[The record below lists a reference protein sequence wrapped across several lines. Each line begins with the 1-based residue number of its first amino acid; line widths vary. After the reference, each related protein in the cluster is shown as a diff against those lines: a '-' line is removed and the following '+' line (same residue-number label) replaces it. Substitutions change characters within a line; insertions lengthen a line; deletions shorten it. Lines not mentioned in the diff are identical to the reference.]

1 MSVYDPEDEYKR
13 LHPKSYKMWL
23 EASKYLQGG
32 VSAYGQFRKP
42 FPLYFTK
49 AKGARLW
56 DVDGLEYI
64 DVHCGYGPMILGH
77 NHPKVQETLE
87 EAKERGIQY
96 GAPPETLYRW
106 AKIIAKHVPSI
117 EKIRFVNSGSEA
129 VTYAVR
135 LARGYTGRS
144 KVCKPEGS
152 YHGTSDWSLAST
164 SEFDGPSKEPVPVPH
179 SLGLG
184 HIIEDFVIVPWND
197 VDSAVRQI
205 ERHADELACVLME
218 PISGT
223 GLGFVEPDREYLK
236 AIREVTADNDIPLIF
251 DEVMVGFRWGNMSCA
266 QGYLG
271 VRPDI
276 TLLGKVIGGGAPVGA
291 YGGRGDI
298 MEFVSPTH
306 GGKVGE
312 RVYQSGT
319 FCGNPFT
326 ASVGIA
332 TLEYL
337 DRHEGEVYRHI
348 NGTAER
354 IRAGLRGI
362 VEDVKIPVQVV
373 GKFSVW
379 EAHFIDRPYR
389 NLREFMKADR
399 ARLFRNDLDLI
410 NSGVFKLPGHFAFT
424 GLAHTEKD
432 IEKILNSY
440 REAYTRSRR

>member
-1 MSVYDPEDEYKR
+1 MSVYDPENEYKR
-13 LHPKSYKMWL
+13 LHPKSHRMWL
-23 EASKYLQGG
+23 EASKYLPGG

-42 FPLYFTK
+42 FPLYFAK
-49 AKGARLW
+49 AMGARLW

-77 NHPKVQETLE
+77 NHPKVLETLE

-96 GAPPETLYRW
+96 GAPPETLLRW
-106 AKIIAKHVPSI
+106 AKIIAKHVPSL

-164 SEFDGPSKEPVPVPH
+164 LEFGGSSNEPVPVPH

-184 HIIEDFVIVPWND
+184 HIMEDFVIIPWND

-223 GLGFVEPDREYLK
+223 GLGFVEPDGEYLK
-236 AIREVTADNDIPLIF
+236 AVREVTADNDIPLIF
-251 DEVMVGFRWGNMSCA
+251 DEVMVGFRWGNMGCA

-291 YGGRGDI
+291 YGGREDI

-306 GGKVGE
+306 GGNAGE

-326 ASVGIA
+326 ASVGVA

-337 DRHEGEVYRHI
+337 DRHKDEVYHHI
-348 NGTAER
+348 NSVAER
-354 IRAGLRGI
+354 IRVGLRDI

-379 EAHFIDRPYR
+379 EAHFIDKPYR

-399 ARLFRNDLDLI
+399 VSLFRNDLDLI
-410 NSGVFKLPGHFAFT
+410 NGGVFKLPGHFAFT
-424 GLAHTEKD
+424 CLAHTEKD